1 MKRLIAISLIAV
13 MAFGVIAGCGKKEE
27 GAEVAPG
34 AEAASEKGGG
44 ATMDTST
51 K

>member
-27 GAEVAPG
+27 GADVPTTTPAD
-34 AEAASEKGGG
+34 AKGGG